1 MPTAWQREG
10 KMDHFDSWS
19 AAPRPPH
26 STTPAL
32 RRAGRFLQPACRT
45 MAPIVHLR
53 DDAPPH
59 VQAKTS
65 GIQQDR
71 FSLVRSIQG

>member
-1 MPTAWQREG
+1 MTTARQREG

-19 AAPRPPH
+19 AAARPPH

-32 RRAGRFLQPACRT
+32 RRAGRFLKPARRT

-59 VQAKTS
+59 VEAKTS
-65 GIQQDR
+65 DIQQDR
-71 FSLVRSIQG
+71 FSLVRSIQD